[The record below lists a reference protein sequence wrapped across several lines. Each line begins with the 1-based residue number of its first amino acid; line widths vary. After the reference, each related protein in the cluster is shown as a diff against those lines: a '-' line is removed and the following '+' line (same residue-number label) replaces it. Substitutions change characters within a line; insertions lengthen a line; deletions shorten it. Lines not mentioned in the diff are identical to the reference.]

1 MSAVAVAP
9 NDTAVQGL
17 RLSGV
22 SMRYPDGTEVLDGV
36 DIEVTPGQMVS
47 IVGASGCGK
56 STVLKLAS
64 GLLRPTAGT
73 VSVRGEL
80 GYVFQDPTLMPWRTL
95 IGNVGYLAELNGV
108 GRTER
113 RRLAQQAIDRV
124 NLSGFEKHYPRQ
136 LSGGMRMRASIARS
150 LTLRPDVFLFD
161 EPFGALDELS
171 RERLNDELIDVFR
184 DAPFAGVFVTH
195 SIAEAVYLGTRVLV
209 MSPRPGRI
217 VADIEV
223 PFAYPRGDELRYSAQ
238 FAEVCAAASDALRAV
253 SR

>member
-17 RLSGV
+17 RLSDV

-36 DIEVTPGQMVS
+36 DLEVTPGQMVS

-95 IGNVGYLAELNGV
+95 IGNVGYLAGW
-108 GRTER
+108 G
-113 RRLAQQAIDRV
+113 RLAPHACSRV
-124 NLSGFEKHYPRQ
+124 FFFLFRRSHECRRCVCRSGGR
-136 LSGGMRMRASIARS
+136 LSGGA
-150 LTLRPDVFLFD
+150 
-161 EPFGALDELS
+161 
-171 RERLNDELIDVFR
+171 
-184 DAPFAGVFVTH
+184 
-195 SIAEAVYLGTRVLV
+195 AVYLSLRVRREALQELKVLCHLLFYVQHDHPTYLYVEGKIVRCTKKQKAGTK
-209 MSPRPGRI
+209 
-217 VADIEV
+217 
-223 PFAYPRGDELRYSAQ
+223 
-238 FAEVCAAASDALRAV
+238 
-253 SR
+253 

>member
-17 RLSGV
+17 RLSDV

-36 DIEVTPGQMVS
+36 DLEVTPGQMVS

-95 IGNVGYLAELNGV
+95 IGNVGYLAEQVLIS
-108 GRTER
+108 TH
-113 RRLAQQAIDRV
+113 QC
-124 NLSGFEKHYPRQ
+124 
-136 LSGGMRMRASIARS
+136 S
-150 LTLRPDVFLFD
+150 LVP
-161 EPFGALDELS
+161 
-171 RERLNDELIDVFR
+171 IC
-184 DAPFAGVFVTH
+184 TH
-195 SIAEAVYLGTRVLV
+195 
-209 MSPRPGRI
+209 
-217 VADIEV
+217 
-223 PFAYPRGDELRYSAQ
+223 
-238 FAEVCAAASDALRAV
+238 
-253 SR
+253 